1 MDLPLLE
8 NDLDSI
14 AVIEPSLVIEG
25 TDIPSCAVLCF
36 FNEVIESLI
45 ASGQAKVI
53 EQLHSAIGVH
63 PIYEIER
70 DGKRLAVLHPGV
82 GAPLAAAFLEEII
95 ALGCKTIVAV
105 GGAGALVPE
114 LVLGHAV
121 IVDSAIRDEGTSFH
135 YLAPSRIVSAD
146 QKGISV
152 LKQTL
157 DKAGINSLVGR
168 SWTTDAIY
176 RETRE
181 RVARRVA
188 EGCITVEME
197 AAAFMAVAKYRKVSF
212 AQLLYAGDSLA
223 GQNWEERG
231 WTKLSERREQ
241 LFWLAAD
248 ACLKLAD

>member
-36 FNEVIESLI
+36 FNEVIESLF
-45 ASGQAKVI
+45 ASGEAKVI
-53 EQLHSAIGVH
+53 EQLRSAIGVH

-135 YLAPSRIVSAD
+135 YLAPSRIVTAD

-157 DKAGINSLVGR
+157 DAAGINALVGR
-168 SWTTDAIY
+168 SWTTDVQFCLFLSAI
-176 RETRE
+176 
-181 RVARRVA
+181 
-188 EGCITVEME
+188 
-197 AAAFMAVAKYRKVSF
+197 AF
-212 AQLLYAGDSLA
+212 
-223 GQNWEERG
+223 
-231 WTKLSERREQ
+231 
-241 LFWLAAD
+241 
-248 ACLKLAD
+248 